1 MELCRA
7 NSIPAF
13 QRNFTLIETCGAQ
26 VAVLTGTLGGPPP
39 DSEIDGRRIGKDC
52 PAPILV
58 RIGKLYDELIRGDAA
73 ARRDS

>member
-1 MELCRA
+1 MELYRA

-13 QRNFTLIETCGAQ
+13 QRNFTLIETCDAQ
-26 VAVLTGTLGGPPP
+26 EAVLTGRIGGPSPV
-39 DSEIDGRRIGKDC
+39 SEIDGRRIGKEC

-73 ARRDS
+73 ARRVS